1 MTSVKRCGI
10 IMTVNNEES
19 IEKDKDKFLLYLLVL
34 GRQSNKWGFPKGH
47 MEQNETEE
55 QTALREVRE
64 ETGIDLSSHD
74 ITSES
79 RLRFKNN
86 IYFLFH
92 TTLSYIHERMSSNI
106 DRREIECMKWF
117 SEEDLLNM
125 EPKDCN
131 FGLSMFIKKVVVT
144 KYMKGIIPSF
154 STTEAT
160 QEGVSAYPVE
170 KMEKIEKEKSL

>member
-10 IMTVNNEES
+10 IMTVNKEES
-19 IEKDKDKFLLYLLVL
+19 IEKDKDNFLLYLLVL

-64 ETGIDLSSHD
+64 ETGIELSSHD

-86 IYFLFH
+86 I
-92 TTLSYIHERMSSNI
+92 
-106 DRREIECMKWF
+106 
-117 SEEDLLNM
+117 
-125 EPKDCN
+125 
-131 FGLSMFIKKVVVT
+131 
-144 KYMKGIIPSF
+144 
-154 STTEAT
+154 
-160 QEGVSAYPVE
+160 
-170 KMEKIEKEKSL
+170 

>member
-1 MTSVKRCGI
+1 
-10 IMTVNNEES
+10 MTVNNEES
-19 IEKDKDKFLLYLLVL
+19 IVKDKVNDLLYLLVL

-55 QTALREVRE
+55 QTALREVKE
-64 ETGIDLSSHD
+64 ETGIELSFQD
-74 ITSES
+74 ITSEN
-79 RLRFKNN
+79 RIRFKNN

-92 TTLSYIHERMSSNI
+92 TTLPYIHERRSSNI

-144 KYMKGIIPSF
+144 KYMKEIIPSF
-154 STTEAT
+154 STTETT
-160 QEGVSAYPVE
+160 QEGVSVYPVE
-170 KMEKIEKEKSL
+170 KMENIKEKEKSL